1 MRFLCRQ
8 VADDDFSAVRA
19 ARAAYFIKLGVEQVF
34 QSIATAPNSGVMELN
49 FERLEFKK
57 QGVHDSVFCAA

>member
-1 MRFLCRQ
+1 MRLLCRQ

-19 ARAAYFIKLGVEQVF
+19 ARAAYFMKLGVEQVF

-49 FERLEFKK
+49 LERLEFKK
-57 QGVHDSVFCAA
+57 QGGHESVLCAA

>member
-19 ARAAYFIKLGVEQVF
+19 AGAAHFMKIRVEQLF
-34 QSIATAPNSGVMELN
+34 KSIATAPNSGVMELN

-57 QGVHDSVFCAA
+57 QGGHDSGFCAA